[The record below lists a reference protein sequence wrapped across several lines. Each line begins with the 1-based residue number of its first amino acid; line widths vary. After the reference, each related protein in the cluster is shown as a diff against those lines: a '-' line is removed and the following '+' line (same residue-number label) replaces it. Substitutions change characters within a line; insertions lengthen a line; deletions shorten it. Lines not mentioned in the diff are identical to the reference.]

1 MTILVAGCAA
11 LHDLIATAD
20 EPAPRST
27 IGVLRDGP
35 GARGRWLPGGSAPT
49 VALAIAAQGLPVALW
64 HPLPNDVADDFGLSL
79 AGTGIDLSRCPNVET
94 SAYCVLIRV
103 GEEASAWSSRMEVPG
118 DIGAVS
124 FDGIDHLVVCPVWGP
139 WTTTMLAA
147 AVRAGIP
154 YSLVGALP
162 EAALAYEWQTVTI
175 NERQATLDLL
185 GRVHAR
191 VLAVT
196 LGSEGSRIRDD
207 GAWREIAPVRV
218 AVVDPTGAG
227 DVYAGTLIGAL
238 ERGKNPAAA
247 AATASERA
255 AMCSEHWGAQT
266 LFTEP
271 VPLRS
276 AGQDARVR
284 GALWG
289 LACGDAFGMP
299 GAFLPP
305 LIRAKRL
312 GIVTELVDGPPENPY
327 HAGYP
332 AGRITDDTEQA
343 QALTRAFL
351 ASVGPLDPEAVAR
364 ELSAWLDA
372 SGGPEGLAVGPSTRR
387 GLLAWREGLD
397 IDQTGRFGTSNGA
410 AMRIAPVG
418 IVHGLRGSDLDL
430 LADDVVAACLVTHN
444 TGVAI
449 SAACAVAAAIAAG
462 ISGATWSS
470 VIAAAVEG
478 ARRGSG
484 HGAWVY
490 APSVAARIA
499 LACRLAR
506 GGESDAA
513 CLRTLSDVVGTGEP
527 SAEAVPAAFGL
538 FARVRGDPEAAI
550 RLAGNLEGDSDTIG
564 AIAGAICGA
573 YAGEDVIPLRWRMTV
588 TNVNRLDVDGWADQ
602 LTQVARAA
610 VPGAAR

>member
-1 MTILVAGCAA
+1 MTILVAGSAA

-35 GARGRWLPGGSAPT
+35 GARGQWLPGGSAPT
-49 VALAIAAQGLPVALW
+49 VALAIAAQGLSVALW
-64 HPLPNDVADDFGLSL
+64 HPLPSAAADDVGLRL
-79 AGTGIDLSRCPNVET
+79 ASANIDLSRCPKVEV
-94 SAYCVLIRV
+94 SAYCVLIRL
-103 GEEASAWSSRMEVPG
+103 GEEASAWSSHIEVPR

-124 FDGIDHLVVCPVWGP
+124 FDGIDHLAVCPVWGA
-139 WTTTMLAA
+139 WTATILAA

-154 YSLVGALP
+154 CSLVGALP
-162 EAALAYEWQTVTI
+162 DAALAYEWQTVTI
-175 NERQATLDLL
+175 SQGQAAPDLL
-185 GRVHAR
+185 ERVHAR

-196 LGSEGSRIRDD
+196 RGSEGSRIRDH
-207 GAWREIAPVRV
+207 GAWREIAPVRI

-238 ERGKNPAAA
+238 ERGNNPAAA
-247 AATASERA
+247 AAAASERA
-255 AMCSEHWGAQT
+255 AMCCEHWGAQT

-271 VPLRS
+271 VRLRS

-305 LIRAKRL
+305 LIRATRL
-312 GIVTELVDGPPENPY
+312 GIVTELVDGPAENPY

-343 QALTRAFL
+343 QALTRALL
-351 ASVGPLDPEAVAR
+351 ASPEALDPEAVAR

-397 IDQTGRFGTSNGA
+397 IDQTGRFGTSNGG

-418 IVHGLRGSDLDL
+418 IVHGLRASDLDPL
-430 LADDVVAACLVTHN
+430 VDDVVAACLVTHN
-444 TGVAI
+444 TSVAI

-462 ISGATWSS
+462 IAGASWSA
-470 VIAAAVEG
+470 VIAAGGEG
-478 ARRGSG
+478 ARKGNERGP
-484 HGAWVY
+484 WVY

-506 GGESDAA
+506 ESESDAA
-513 CLRTLSDVVGTGEP
+513 YLRTLTDVVGTGEP

-538 FARVRGDPEAAI
+538 FARALGDPEVAI

-564 AIAGAICGA
+564 GIAGAICGA

-588 TNVNRLDVDGWADQ
+588 STVNGLDVERWADQ